1 MASEEWFRNKAWT
14 ESVATDFEV
23 RLKRSR
29 GTYNKAQYLRI
40 QASYLLNSADIDTQ
54 LAGIELMER
63 LLNDYPKEEFHIVF
77 GQEQLGDYYVRI
89 GVYKKAEKYF
99 RMVTDYYR
107 TKSSR
112 SGTSGVADLKLGEVI
127 LRSNMED
134 KLEEAYELCKGFPI
148 GELIL
153 NSDKFYHAALS
164 ALVCK
169 RINKLEEAKKHAEAA
184 LILSSITEPQFS
196 HHKKVGLIN
205 TTHYQL
211 KELEQIMDS

>member
-1 MASEEWFRNKAWT
+1 
-14 ESVATDFEV
+14 
-23 RLKRSR
+23 
-29 GTYNKAQYLRI
+29 
-40 QASYLLNSADIDTQ
+40 
-54 LAGIELMER
+54 
-63 LLNDYPKEEFHIVF
+63 
-77 GQEQLGDYYVRI
+77 
-89 GVYKKAEKYF
+89 
-99 RMVTDYYR
+99 MVTDYYR